1 MLDEGVANFDEAL
14 KLIVGQ
20 VAESGAR
27 QKWHDVTVAVAFHD
41 GALCNERG
49 LLEPENLDKKHG
61 TWGEHKGR
69 QSALNAV
76 TYTEHIWLASFKF
89 V

>member
-1 MLDEGVANFDEAL
+1 MLDEGVENFDEVL

-27 QKWHDVTVAVAFHD
+27 QKWHDVTVAVAFHH

-49 LLEPENLDKKHG
+49 LLEPEP
-61 TWGEHKGR
+61 
-69 QSALNAV
+69 
-76 TYTEHIWLASFKF
+76 
-89 V
+89 